1 MDRNWGKNMI
11 GWIILAEIAFWVV
24 ISAGLVSRYIW
35 KRQRLSIV
43 FLALTPVID
52 LALLILTAIDLRNGQ
67 TASVV
72 HGIAAIYIGVSVAYG
87 KTMITWADEKF
98 HQWILKQPKEKVR
111 LSGKAKGIHELKM
124 WIRHIIA
131 YGIGTVLLYGM
142 IQYIGESGNTEV
154 FWKMI
159 GIWGIVV
166 LIDAA
171 VCLSYILFPKDN
183 KKAE

>member
-1 MDRNWGKNMI
+1 MI
-11 GWIILAEIAFWVV
+11 AWIILAEIAFWIV

-35 KRQRLSIV
+35 NRKRLSIV
-43 FLALTPVID
+43 LLALTPVID

-67 TASVV
+67 AASVV

-87 KTMITWADEKF
+87 KTMIAWADEKF
-98 HQWILKQPKEKVR
+98 HEWILKQSKEKVR

-124 WIRHIIA
+124 WIRHVVA
-131 YGIGTVLLYGM
+131 YGIGSALLYSM
-142 IQYIGESGNTEV
+142 IQYIGESGNMDV

-171 VCLSYILFPKDN
+171 VCLSTILFSKE
-183 KKAE
+183 KKTVE